1 MAVENTRTSTPLD
14 DSTEDLRGRLQRL
27 ADANEMLLADL
38 EMQRQR
44 ELGWER
50 ERALFRAMIDQVPD
64 YLFVKDLDS
73 RFVVANKMVAADLG
87 LEPEALIGKT
97 DLDLHSPA
105 LAARFFADEQ
115 QVIASEQPALDI
127 EEFIIHPSGRQK
139 FLSTSKVPLRNSAGE
154 VIGIVGI
161 SRDVTERKQA
171 AAQIQHMA
179 HHDALTDLPNRA
191 LLMDR
196 LDQAVA
202 KARRDMTAVAVIF
215 LDLDKF
221 KSINDSLGHA
231 IGDRFLKELS
241 ARMARSVRASDTV
254 ARLSGDEFVILVDE
268 ETPER
273 LGRVS
278 SVIERLKAAIAEPV
292 KIDSHMLKV
301 SCSVGIS
308 LYPKD
313 GSNPEALITNADA
326 AMYHA
331 KALGRDEVVFYN
343 ASMNEESHQRRQL
356 QDGLRRALSRN
367 EFFLDY
373 QPQLDLNTGR
383 VRAVEALLRWT
394 HPELGLVMPAQFIP
408 LAEEN
413 GTIVEI
419 GEWVLREACRQQ
431 RAWQDADL
439 GLIVVSVN
447 VSARQ
452 FREKRFADRVRA
464 AIADYSVEPR
474 FLELE
479 LTESMLVDDI
489 EQAVA
494 TMRELESLGV
504 RFAIDDFGV
513 GYSSL
518 SALKNFPVARLKM
531 DRSLV
536 DNLARDQ
543 RDRSIARAVIA
554 MAKKLE
560 LRVIAEG
567 VETDEQLAFLKANQ
581 CDEAQGYFVGRPMPP
596 DSIAAIMRSRRI
608 AEDSTR
614 R

>member
-1 MAVENTRTSTPLD
+1 MAVERTRASTPPD

-27 ADANEMLLADL
+27 ADANETLLADL
-38 EMQRQR
+38 ETQRRR
-44 ELGWER
+44 ELGWEQ
-50 ERALFRAMIDQVPD
+50 ERTLFRAMIDQVPD
-64 YLFVKDLDS
+64 YLFVKDRDS

-97 DLDLHSPA
+97 DLDLHPPA

-127 EEFIIHPSGRQK
+127 EEFVIQPSGRQK
-139 FLSTSKVPLRNSAGE
+139 FLLTSKVPLRDSAGE

-196 LDQAVA
+196 LEQAVA
-202 KARRDMTAVAVIF
+202 KARRDTTAVAVIF

-231 IGDRFLKELS
+231 IGDRFLKELA
-241 ARMARSVRASDTV
+241 ARMARAVRASDTV

-292 KIDSHMLKV
+292 KIDNHMLKV

-313 GSNPEALITNADA
+313 GSHPETLITNADA

-343 ASMNEESHQRRQL
+343 TSMNEESYQRRHL
-356 QDGLRRALSRN
+356 QDGLRRALSHN

-383 VRAVEALLRWT
+383 VRAVEALLRWR
-394 HPELGLVMPAQFIP
+394 HPELGLVMPNQFVS
-408 LAEEN
+408 LAEES

-419 GEWVLREACRQQ
+419 GEWVVREACRQQ

-439 GLIVVSVN
+439 GSIVVSVN

-452 FREKRFADRVRA
+452 FREKRFASRVRA

-494 TMRELESLGV
+494 TMRELETLGV

-536 DNLARDQ
+536 DNLGRDQ

-581 CDEAQGYFVGRPMPP
+581 CDEAQGYFIGRPMPP
-596 DSIAAIMRSRRI
+596 DSIAAIMRSRR
-608 AEDSTR
+608 AAGDGADK
-614 R
+614 